1 MPRARANCSRSSRPT
16 FEPPGDP
23 GRGFRPGTG
32 PDLDRSKALTPDGE
46 ILLALGDTGQ
56 AVTDVQRRLVELAF
70 SPGVDPEGTYREG
83 TRAAV
88 EAFQYRRGLRVDG
101 VCGRHTWSALVEA
114 GRRLGDRFLYRRSPM
129 LRGDDVAELQQRLSA
144 LGFDSGRVDGIFGD
158 LTSAALAEFQRN
170 AGLPVDG
177 IAGAT
182 TVSELLRFGSRHDSS
197 ELVSSVRDRE
207 RLRQTPRTM
216 AGRRVSLA
224 EEGGLGATVGAVR
237 RLLVGQGALV
247 TTHHH
252 PEGSIQAS
260 EANAAEAEV
269 VIGLRLGTETGCSAS
284 YYSGYRYSS
293 LGGRGLAELLHVAL
307 ATTLAL
313 PDLGSHGMSLPLLRE
328 TRMPAVICE
337 ISPTSVV
344 VERSAV
350 IARVLLDSLA
360 EWVDTP
366 WD

>member
-1 MPRARANCSRSSRPT
+1 VVAVVT
-16 FEPPGDP
+16 
-23 GRGFRPGTG
+23 
-32 PDLDRSKALTPDGE
+32 PDLDIHLSM
-46 ILLALGDTGQ
+46 GDSGQ
-56 AVTDVQRRLVELAF
+56 AVTDVQRRLDELGF
-70 SPGVDPEGTYREG
+70 SPGVDPDGVFREG

-88 EAFQYRRGLRVDG
+88 EAFQHRRGLRVDG
-101 VCGRHTWSALVEA
+101 VCGRQTWAALVEA

-144 LGFDSGRVDGIFGD
+144 LGFDAGRVDGIFGD
-158 LTSAALAEFQRN
+158 LTSAALGEFQRN

-177 IAGAT
+177 IAGGA
-182 TVSELLRFGSRHDSS
+182 TVSALLRFGSRHDGS
-197 ELVSSVRDRE
+197 ELVSAVRDRE
-207 RLRQTPRTM
+207 LLRQSPRTLD
-216 AGRRVSLA
+216 GRRVSLG

-237 RLLVGQGALV
+237 RLLATQGAVV

-260 EANAAEAEV
+260 EANAAAAEV
-269 VIGLRLGTETGCSAS
+269 FIGIRLGTEPGCSAS

-293 LGGRGLAELLHVAL
+293 PGGRLLADLLHVAL
-307 ATTLAL
+307 ATTLGL
-313 PDLGSHGMSLPLLRE
+313 PDLGSRGMSLSLLRE

-337 ISPTSVV
+337 IAPASVM

-350 IARVLLDSLA
+350 IARALLDSLG
-360 EWVDTP
+360 EWVDTA

>member
-1 MPRARANCSRSSRPT
+1 MDRCSPLS
-16 FEPPGDP
+16 
-23 GRGFRPGTG
+23 
-32 PDLDRSKALTPDGE
+32 PDRT
-46 ILLALGDTGQ
+46 IHLALGDTGQ
-56 AVTDVQRRLVELAF
+56 AVTDVQRRLAGLGF
-70 SPGVDPEGTYREG
+70 SSGMDPEGSYREG

-101 VCGRHTWSALVEA
+101 ICGRQTWSALVEA

-158 LTSAALAEFQRN
+158 LTSGALGEFQRN

-177 IAGAT
+177 IAGAA
-182 TVSELLRFGSRHDSS
+182 TVSELLRFGSRHDGS
-197 ELVSSVRDRE
+197 ELVSAVRDRE
-207 RLRQTPRTM
+207 RLRQAPRTLD
-216 AGRRVSLA
+216 GLRVSLG

-237 RLLVGQGALV
+237 RVLAGQGALV

-260 EANAAEAEV
+260 EANAAEAEAF
-269 VIGLRLGTETGCSAS
+269 IGIRLGTEPGCSAS

-293 LGGRGLAELLHVAL
+293 PGGRRLADLLHMAL
-307 ATTLAL
+307 ATTLVL
-313 PDLGSHGMSLPLLRE
+313 PDLGTRGMSLPILRE

-337 ISPTSVV
+337 ISPASVM

-350 IARVLLDSLA
+350 IARAFLDSLA
-360 EWVDTP
+360 EWVDTA